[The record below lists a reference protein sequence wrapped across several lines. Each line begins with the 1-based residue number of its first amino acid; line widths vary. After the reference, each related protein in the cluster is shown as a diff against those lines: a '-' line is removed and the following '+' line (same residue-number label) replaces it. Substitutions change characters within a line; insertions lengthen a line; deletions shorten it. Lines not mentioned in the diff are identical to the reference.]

1 MLVRIKTFS
10 RKKKNKV
17 DDDVKDSAY
26 KLAGAA
32 GIAGSGALIN
42 KQAGKYFENSLLKD
56 KGTKNSVDV
65 INNLAKNREGT
76 DIIFNIND
84 KSGKTSCYFGDN
96 KKTWDNWKNSL
107 TRKLKS
113 RGLSDEKIKEELSKN
128 ALATYG
134 GTDTVMLGSGM
145 RTRGNARDAAVFAHE
160 LGHSKYGNYA
170 DLKGA
175 DKGGKLGRL
184 AHKISR
190 NTPDFLRRKKF
201 QGGASLAAGIASGY
215 RGAKQKD
222 EKGKESTLNK
232 VAPYSVSALTAP
244 VLAREASASA
254 KALKLLKKYGA
265 DKTTMSKA
273 RKTLAAAGLTYTLP
287 LAYSIAGATAGRQIG
302 KLAYKFD
309 KGKDSDKKK

>member
-32 GIAGSGALIN
+32 GIAGSGALLYN
-42 KQAGKYFENSLLKD
+42 QAGKYLENSLKKD
-56 KGTKNSVDV
+56 KATKNSVDV
-65 INNLAKNREGT
+65 INNLLKNTEGT
-76 DIIFNIND
+76 KVIRDKTDI
-84 KSGKTSCYFGDN
+84 SGTGSCYYGDSL
-96 KKTWDNWKNSL
+96 KDWDKWKNSF
-107 TRKLKS
+107 TKKLKS
-113 RGLSDEKIKEELSKN
+113 RGLPDEKIKEELSKN
-128 ALATYG
+128 VLATYG
-134 GTDTVMLGSGM
+134 GTDTVKLGSGTFN
-145 RTRGNARDAAVFAHE
+145 RANARDAAVFAHE
-160 LGHSKYGNYA
+160 LGHSKYGGYA
-170 DLKGA
+170 DLKKA

-184 AHKISR
+184 AHKLSR
-190 NTPDFLRRKKF
+190 NTPDFLRKKRV
-201 QGGASLAAGIASGY
+201 SLVAGIASGY

-232 VAPYSVSALTAP
+232 VAPYSISALNAP
-244 VLAREASASA
+244 ILAREASASA
-254 KALKLLKKYGA
+254 KALKLLKKHGA

-287 LAYSIAGATAGRQIG
+287 LAYSIAGVTAGRQIG

-309 KGKDSDKKK
+309 KKKDSDKKK